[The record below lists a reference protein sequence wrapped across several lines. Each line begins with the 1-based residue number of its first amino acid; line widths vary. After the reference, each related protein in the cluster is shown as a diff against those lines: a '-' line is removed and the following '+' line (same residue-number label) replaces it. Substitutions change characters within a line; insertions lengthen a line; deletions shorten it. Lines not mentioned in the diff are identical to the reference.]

1 MSLRRYVPTGRG
13 GPFAFTAVLGAAVIG
28 GVVTGAIE
36 GAVDQWFSL
45 FVIFP
50 LLIGLAAGGLAA
62 WMVGRQQLRAPLL
75 AMILAATGGAAGYV
89 TVHTVDY
96 LQLRSRVAAAVKED
110 HPAASELEIST
121 ATDAWLVSETGHAGF
136 RGFLELAAREGV
148 QVKRMSSTDNGISF
162 TGTAAWI
169 VWLCEL
175 VFAAAFAGF
184 IARVRAKA
192 PFCESCEVWYG
203 PEQAFASGGTG
214 GKPAQKEIMAALE
227 AGDLD
232 AAAGVLAAPP
242 APKATFAVTTTTCPR
257 CTLDAHCILKRVTAA
272 RNKTRVATL
281 DSWLMAREEV
291 ARLGEALAKRR
302 SSAAAPARPG

>member
-1 MSLRRYVPTGRG
+1 ML
-13 GPFAFTAVLGAAVIG
+13 
-28 GVVTGAIE
+28 
-36 GAVDQWFSL
+36 
-45 FVIFP
+45 IFP